1 MTKNFKA
8 RKGGAK
14 SRPQL
19 SPDEWREKKQAEKD
33 AVYQMIDSTAAE
45 IVTDG
50 AKFKAFLD
58 TQARMDR
65 YSASNALLIY
75 KQFPRQHRSRSLG
88 TGRRKRYQSRKAK
101 RAFLFLNPLSMQ
113 RATARQVS
121 PTMSRRFLMFP
132 KPTGNRRQRLP
143 PTVTRRHSLP

>member
-1 MTKNFKA
+1 MTNNFKVK
-8 RKGGAK
+8 KGGAK

-19 SPDEWREKKQAEKD
+19 SPDEWREKKQAEKE

-45 IVTDG
+45 IAADG

-75 KQFPRQHRSRSLG
+75 KQFP
-88 TGRRKRYQSRKAK
+88 K
-101 RAFLFLNPLSMQ
+101 
-113 RATARQVS
+113 
-121 PTMSRRFLMFP
+121 
-132 KPTGNRRQRLP
+132 
-143 PTVTRRHSLP
+143 TVTADNGGYAYEGRKELYRFE